1 MKKSHIII
9 ILVIAAAV
17 MAMITT
23 MGDAS
28 TYETFASANLYPGKE
43 FHVVGTLVK
52 EKEMQ
57 YNPEIDPN
65 SFIFYL
71 EDKENEV
78 KKVIFKGAKPQD
90 FERSE
95 QIVLTGKVLGEEFIA
110 SKILMKCPSK
120 YNDTEVKASL

>member
-9 ILVIAAAV
+9 ILVIGAAV

-28 TYETFASANLYPGKE
+28 TYETFASAVLFPDKE
-43 FHVVGTLVK
+43 IHVVGTLVK

-57 YNPEIDPN
+57 YDPALDPN

-71 EDKENEV
+71 KDKEGEI
-78 KKVIFKGAKPQD
+78 KKVVFKGAKPQD

-95 QIVLTGKVLGEEFIA
+95 QIVLTGKVLREDFLA